1 MTKETR
7 KNSIPNTLRVMVVTV
22 TAILLQIMISA
33 SSTAVLAQGNE
44 QESSRHRAAGA
55 VFAMTNATTDNEI
68 AIYSRFSNG
77 TLDRLRN
84 VSTRG
89 LGIGVDLDTQG
100 GLRLSQNNRFLYAVN
115 AGSDDVTVFEVDGT
129 RLKFI
134 QKIYAGDRPSA

>member
-33 SSTAVLAQGNE
+33 SSTAVLAQGN

-68 AIYSRFSNG
+68 AIYTRFSNG

-100 GLRLSQNNRFLYAVN
+100 GLRLSQNNRFLMRSTPVATMLPYSKWTELASN
-115 AGSDDVTVFEVDGT
+115 SFRKYMPATS
-129 RLKFI
+129 
-134 QKIYAGDRPSA
+134 PSA